1 MSLSLGRII
10 AMVMRHL
17 YLAPRSL
24 EHWAESLYWPLID
37 LLIWGLTTRW
47 IESSSGDVP
56 LLALIMLT
64 GVVFW
69 QIVWRASYEISV
81 NLLQELWSQNLVNLF
96 ATPLSVWE
104 WSVSLVVLGMIKNV
118 LTLIVGIGSVWIF
131 FRLNVF
137 SVGWMILPFLFSL
150 MMSGWFMGFASS
162 ALIIY
167 FGKNIQGLAWIFGFA
182 LAPFSAVF
190 YPLSAL
196 PFWAQKVSAVLPMT
210 YVFEG
215 MRQVLRGGPPPI
227 ATLLLSFGLNFLY
240 LSLAVLF
247 FGWMFNKSREK
258 GLARAE

>member
-1 MSLSLGRII
+1 VSLGRIA
-10 AMVMRHL
+10 AMIMRHL
-17 YLAPRSL
+17 YLVPRSL
-24 EHWAESLYWPLID
+24 EHWAESIYWPLID
-37 LLIWGLTTRW
+37 LLIWGLATRW

-118 LTLIVGIGSVWIF
+118 LTLIVGIGSVWVL
-131 FRLNVF
+131 FRLNIF
-137 SVGWMILPFLFSL
+137 SVGWMLAPFLISL

-162 ALIIY
+162 GLIIY
-167 FGKNIQGLAWIFGFA
+167 FGKNVQGLAWIFGFA

-196 PFWAQKVSAVLPMT
+196 PAWAQKISAVLPMT
-210 YVFEG
+210 YVLEG
-215 MRQVLRGGPPPI
+215 MRQVLRGGPPPY
-227 ATLLLSFGLNFLY
+227 AALFYSFALNILY
-240 LSLAVLF
+240 LSMAILF

-258 GLARAE
+258 GLGRAE